1 MIRKRIVK
9 ILLALVPKKSWRQYL
24 QANFDFF
31 DLDVHTAQT
40 KVYGKIYLPI
50 YNRYIKV
57 DSREP
62 QIYNADGTPI
72 RTFFLRDKHIIAEN
86 MKVSKHFMF
95 DRYNFELPVHFYT
108 HNAMRQTMGKPD
120 KKYGLLCE
128 SKEIVPEDYLIF
140 EHHPKLAAEFDSI
153 FTFDEEILDKLKN
166 AKEFCLCSN
175 VNFFGADT
183 KGINAPDWCA
193 QKTKNVSIC
202 SSHKRSCDLHK
213 LRYDWACLFK
223 NNPLVDTFG
232 TFDGGAYVTALDY
245 LKDYRYSIAVENDIR
260 PYWFTEKILN
270 CFATRTV
277 PIYVGH
283 EKMLERFNSDGIIFV
298 KSEDYGKIENII
310 KQCSAAD
317 YEARRAAIED
327 NFERVQKYINPFDRL
342 WEMYLKK
349 DGL

>member
-1 MIRKRIVK
+1 MKNRIIKV
-9 ILLALVPKKSWRQYL
+9 LSALVPKKSWRQYL

-31 DLDVHTAQT
+31 DLDINKTQT
-40 KVYGKIYLPI
+40 KAYGKIYLPI
-50 YNRYIKV
+50 YNRYAKINA
-57 DSREP
+57 DEP
-62 QIYNADGTPI
+62 EIYNADGTKV
-72 RTFFLRDKHIIAEN
+72 RTFFLRDKHFIFSN
-86 MKVSKHFMF
+86 MQVSKHFMF

-108 HNAMRQTMGKPD
+108 HNAMRQTMGKPN
-120 KKYGLLCE
+120 KKYGLLME

-153 FTFDEEILDKLKN
+153 FTFDEKILDKVKN
-166 AKEFCLCSN
+166 AKEFCMCAN
-175 VNFFGADT
+175 INFFGASTCDI
-183 KGINAPDWCA
+183 KNPDWCA

-202 SSHKRSCDLHK
+202 SSNKLSCDLHK

-270 CFATRTV
+270 CFATKTV

-283 EKMLERFNSDGIIFV
+283 EKMLERFNPDGIIFI
-298 KSEDYGKIENII
+298 KPEDYGKIEDII

-342 WEMYLKK
+342 WDMYLKK
-349 DGL
+349 EL

>member
-1 MIRKRIVK
+1 MMRKWLLKIV
-9 ILLALVPKKSWRQYL
+9 IALVPKKSWRQYL

-40 KVYGKIYLPI
+40 KIYGKIYLPI
-50 YNRYIKV
+50 YNRYTKI
-57 DSREP
+57 DSKEP
-62 QIYNADGTPI
+62 EVYNADGTPI
-72 RTFFLRDKHIIAEN
+72 HTFFLRDKHIIAEN
-86 MKVSKHFMF
+86 MKVSKYFMF

-108 HNAMRQTMGKPD
+108 HNTMRQTMGAPKH
-120 KKYGLLCE
+120 KYGLLCE
-128 SKEIVPEDYLIF
+128 SKEITPQDYLIF

-153 FTFDEEILDKLKN
+153 FTFDEKLLDKLKN
-166 AKEFCLCSN
+166 AKEFCAASN
-175 VNFFGADT
+175 INFFGVSTCDM
-183 KGINAPDWCA
+183 KKIDWCA

-202 SSHKRSCDLHK
+202 SSNKLSCELHK
-213 LRYDWACLFK
+213 LRYDWAHLLK

-232 TFDGGAYVTALDY
+232 TFDGGAFVTALDY

-283 EKMLERFNSDGIIFV
+283 EKMLERFNPDGIIFV
-298 KSEDYGKIENII
+298 KPRDYGKIEEII

-327 NFERVQKYINPFDRL
+327 NFERVQKYLNPFDRL

-349 DGL
+349 DL

>member
-1 MIRKRIVK
+1 MIRKWLIKIVM
-9 ILLALVPKKSWRQYL
+9 ALVPKKSWRQYL

-31 DLDVHTAQT
+31 DLDIHTVQT
-40 KVYGKIYLPI
+40 KSYGKIYLPI
-50 YNRYIKV
+50 YNRYAKISASEAK
-57 DSREP
+57 
-62 QIYNADGTPI
+62 IYNADGTPI
-72 RTFFLRDKHIIAEN
+72 RTFFLRDKHFIFGN
-86 MKVSKHFMF
+86 MQVSKHFMF

-120 KKYGLLCE
+120 KKYGLLME

-140 EHHPKLAAEFDSI
+140 EHHPKLNEEFDSI
-153 FTFDEEILDKLKN
+153 FTFDEMLLDKLKN
-166 AKEFCLCSN
+166 AKEFCAASN
-175 VNFFGADT
+175 INFFGASADDI
-183 KGINAPDWCA
+183 KNPNWCA

-202 SSHKRSCDLHK
+202 SSNKLSCELHK
-213 LRYDWACLFK
+213 LRYDWACQLK

-283 EKMLERFNSDGIIFV
+283 EKMLERFNSDGIIFI
-298 KSEDYGKIENII
+298 KPEDYGKIEDII

-327 NFERVQKYINPFDRL
+327 NFERAQKYINPFDRL

-349 DGL
+349 DL

>member
-1 MIRKRIVK
+1 
-9 ILLALVPKKSWRQYL
+9 
-24 QANFDFF
+24 
-31 DLDVHTAQT
+31 
-40 KVYGKIYLPI
+40 
-50 YNRYIKV
+50 
-57 DSREP
+57 
-62 QIYNADGTPI
+62 
-72 RTFFLRDKHIIAEN
+72 
-86 MKVSKHFMF
+86 
-95 DRYNFELPVHFYT
+95 
-108 HNAMRQTMGKPD
+108 
-120 KKYGLLCE
+120 
-128 SKEIVPEDYLIF
+128 
-140 EHHPKLAAEFDSI
+140 
-153 FTFDEEILDKLKN
+153 
-166 AKEFCLCSN
+166 
-175 VNFFGADT
+175 
-183 KGINAPDWCA
+183 
-193 QKTKNVSIC
+193 
-202 SSHKRSCDLHK
+202 
-213 LRYDWACLFK
+213 
-223 NNPLVDTFG
+223 
-232 TFDGGAYVTALDY
+232 LDY